1 MTVIPGVLES
11 LVSLNPALAI
21 VGSLTSIAALGMA
34 IFAIQRSLAHASR
47 MKKEHAK
54 NTAFLKHTL
63 DGCHKTISRVLKMKD
78 KEQYYRSLGALSL
91 TLTNALTR
99 YEIHVRQDARQ
110 AISDMSLLLLD
121 TATHE
126 HAESIKLL
134 ENVQAIVEMPLE
146 NIITPR
152 SGLNAPM

>member
-1 MTVIPGVLES
+1 
-11 LVSLNPALAI
+11 
-21 VGSLTSIAALGMA
+21 
-34 IFAIQRSLAHASR
+34 
-47 MKKEHAK
+47 
-54 NTAFLKHTL
+54 
-63 DGCHKTISRVLKMKD
+63 MKD